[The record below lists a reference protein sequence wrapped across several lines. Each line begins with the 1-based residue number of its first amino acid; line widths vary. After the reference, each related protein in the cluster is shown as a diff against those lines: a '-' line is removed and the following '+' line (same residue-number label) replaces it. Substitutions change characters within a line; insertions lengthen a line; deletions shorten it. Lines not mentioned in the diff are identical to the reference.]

1 MWLNEETAWTWPLV
15 HSIERRYERLARH
28 AAPREGDPLLERLMR
43 QTGRELLLLEASDW
57 QFLIT
62 TEQAG
67 EYATMRFREH
77 CARFDRIAD
86 AMETGDDALADV
98 VREIGALDNPF
109 ADIQPTD
116 YAVAK

>member
-1 MWLNEETAWTWPLV
+1 
-15 HSIERRYERLARH
+15 
-28 AAPREGDPLLERLMR
+28 
-43 QTGRELLLLEASDW
+43 
-57 QFLIT
+57 
-62 TEQAG
+62 
-67 EYATMRFREH
+67 MRFREH
-77 CARFDRIAD
+77 CARFDQIAD